1 MTCSNLQSLIGNENI
16 ALDIALK
23 EVQLGRVAGPF
34 PCIPLPNLRISPV
47 GLVPKKDGSWRLIHH
62 LSYPENASVND
73 FIDEKYCSLRYSSFD
88 TALEMLAMLGQG
100 AIAARL
106 DIKSAFR
113 LLPIDPKD
121 FELLGFKISNY
132 YFVDKCLPFG
142 CSLSCNL
149 FEKFA
154 TFLEWELK
162 RRSNSENVV
171 HYLDDFLVAGAAQ
184 SNDCAYLMS
193 EFKGMC
199 EQFGVPMAEEK
210 TIGPTSVL
218 TFLGLEI
225 NTNHMTVSIPQDK
238 LQRLYDELSSLLAC
252 KKTTLK
258 NLQSVT
264 GLLNFCCR
272 AIPAGRAFI
281 RRFYDA
287 MTGLSKPH
295 HHVCVNVEMKND
307 IKTWLMF

>member
-1 MTCSNLQSLIGNENI
+1 
-16 ALDIALK
+16 
-23 EVQLGRVAGPF
+23 
-34 PCIPLPNLRISPV
+34 
-47 GLVPKKDGSWRLIHH
+47 
-62 LSYPENASVND
+62 
-73 FIDEKYCSLRYSSFD
+73 
-88 TALEMLAMLGQG
+88 MLGQG

-121 FELLGFKISNY
+121 FEFLGFKISNY

-171 HYLDDFLVAGAAQ
+171 HYLDDFLVAGAAH

-210 TIGPTSVL
+210 NNWS
-218 TFLGLEI
+218 
-225 NTNHMTVSIPQDK
+225 
-238 LQRLYDELSSLLAC
+238 
-252 KKTTLK
+252 
-258 NLQSVT
+258 
-264 GLLNFCCR
+264 NFC
-272 AIPAGRAFI
+272 F
-281 RRFYDA
+281 
-287 MTGLSKPH
+287 
-295 HHVCVNVEMKND
+295 NVFGSRN
-307 IKTWLMF
+307 

>member
-1 MTCSNLQSLIGNENI
+1 M
-16 ALDIALK
+16 
-23 EVQLGRVAGPF
+23 
-34 PCIPLPNLRISPV
+34 
-47 GLVPKKDGSWRLIHH
+47 
-62 LSYPENASVND
+62 
-73 FIDEKYCSLRYSSFD
+73 
-88 TALEMLAMLGQG
+88 
-100 AIAARL
+100 
-106 DIKSAFR
+106 
-113 LLPIDPKD
+113 
-121 FELLGFKISNY
+121 
-132 YFVDKCLPFG
+132 PFG

-171 HYLDDFLVAGAAQ
+171 HYLDDFLVAGAAH

-193 EFKGMC
+193 ELKGMC

-252 KKTTLK
+252 KKL
-258 NLQSVT
+258 
-264 GLLNFCCR
+264 
-272 AIPAGRAFI
+272 
-281 RRFYDA
+281 
-287 MTGLSKPH
+287 H
-295 HHVCVNVEMKND
+295 
-307 IKTWLMF
+307 